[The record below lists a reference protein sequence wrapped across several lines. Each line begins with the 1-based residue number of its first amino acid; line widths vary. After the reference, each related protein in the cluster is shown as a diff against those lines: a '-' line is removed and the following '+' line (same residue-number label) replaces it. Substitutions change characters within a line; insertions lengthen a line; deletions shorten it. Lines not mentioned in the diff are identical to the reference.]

1 MLLPFCLGVSRKLKP
16 ATSSHCIV
24 DENGQRK
31 ASVCELAIT
40 PLVAE
45 GLIKQ
50 ATGGSSVAKK
60 IAEMGFNCLWLT
72 WPSDLMTNKTLAY
85 IVSQ

>member
-1 MLLPFCLGVSRKLKP
+1 
-16 ATSSHCIV
+16 
-24 DENGQRK
+24 
-31 ASVCELAIT
+31 VCELAIT